1 MNGIGFSYEAEKPL
15 YKMTPFT
22 GVIFCKRI
30 YENYF
35 LLPLSLLLAARK
47 TSVLKSFFPMSEIF
61 ISRRVT

>member
-1 MNGIGFSYEAEKPL
+1 MNGIGFSYEAEKL
-15 YKMTPFT
+15 SYKMTPSV

-35 LLPLSLLLAARK
+35 LLPLSLFLAERK
-47 TSVLKSFFPMSEIF
+47 TSALKSFLPMPEIF